1 MKKIL
6 VFMLTMMM
14 SFGLTACG
22 GGEEQTDPVET
33 EDSSAEEEEA
43 AEEEE
48 TEEPEKKEEEAD
60 TGDTDVSSA
69 IEDLLLETEAVLLD
83 SGQRWQ
89 IMRQRMRPTTQFTC
103 GSQK

>member
-1 MKKIL
+1 MSTKIYNLYKKGGTIMKKVL

-43 AEEEE
+43 AEEEA
-48 TEEPEKKEEEAD
+48 TQEKC
-60 TGDTDVSSA
+60 G
-69 IEDLLLETEAVLLD
+69 EDA
-83 SGQRWQ
+83 
-89 IMRQRMRPTTQFTC
+89 
-103 GSQK
+103 

>member
-33 EDSSAEEEEA
+33 EDSSAEEEETPGELPA
-43 AEEEE
+43 RH
-48 TEEPEKKEEEAD
+48 KE
-60 TGDTDVSSA
+60 
-69 IEDLLLETEAVLLD
+69 
-83 SGQRWQ
+83 
-89 IMRQRMRPTTQFTC
+89 
-103 GSQK
+103 